1 MRHTLFPIALLA
13 LSGVA
18 ASDQPHEGSW
28 KDATVTDIVAYT
40 AGGPTGKGYVVV
52 TFAANGTGTPNC
64 ASGYPRSVV
73 IDTSTPGGAYAAAI
87 TQSAFLSGMFLAVT
101 GTGACSVTP
110 TIETAASVH
119 ETGGINSAAATMG
132 VSPSARVRP
141 SQPGR

>member
-28 KDATVTDIVAYT
+28 KDAKVTDIMAYT
-40 AGGPTGKGYVVV
+40 AGGHEGKGYVVV

-73 IDTSTPGGAYAAAI
+73 IDLSTPGGAYAAPQRIASHASSI
-87 TQSAFLSGMFLAVT
+87 EPMQQILMRVR
-101 GTGACSVTP
+101 
-110 TIETAASVH
+110 IET
-119 ETGGINSAAATMG
+119 G
-132 VSPSARVRP
+132 VLA
-141 SQPGR
+141 